1 MAGTGRTSGRK
12 SSGNHQLTDPIKKSS
27 YKSTSNT
34 DPKKKQTKRT
44 HTMKTKLGG
53 NVDIKKK
60 TVEDAKAGRGA
71 FKKPVEYKGK
81 IIKGRSGKMSGYKTH
96 DGKYTRTTN
105 PVDRKKAEKKIA
117 YDKKLQAARAK
128 DKADRNKRFA
138 NARLKNSKKK
148 S

>member
-1 MAGTGRTSGRK
+1 MAGTGRTTSRK
-12 SSGNHQLTDPIKKSS
+12 SGGNHTLTDPTKKSS

-34 DPKKKQTKRT
+34 DPKNKRT
-44 HTMKTKLGG
+44 HTMKSKSGG
-53 NVDIKKK
+53 NLDIKKK

-81 IIKGRSGKMSGYKTH
+81 TIKNSSGKMSGYKTH
-96 DGKYTRTTN
+96 DGKYTRVTN
-105 PVDRKKAEKKIA
+105 TVDRKKAEKKIA

-128 DKADRNKRFA
+128 DKANRNKRFA
-138 NARLKNSKKK
+138 EAKLRGSDKKK